1 MINMNNKW
9 MIPGAIILG
18 TLILAAGLIWA
29 VNAFSFKLATFDT
42 QRIEEKS
49 NFSKKLNEEI
59 QAKGKDLS
67 AKFKTAKNENEKQA
81 INMEFENFKNE
92 KLKEFTGKV
101 KTTLEKVAKRR
112 GYKAVASSQVYVY
125 SAHDITE
132 DVIKELDK

>member
-92 KLKEFTGKV
+92 KLKEFTAKV

-125 SAHDITE
+125 SAYDITE

>member
-125 SAHDITE
+125 SAYDITE